1 VRQISDLLCKG
12 CGLRVGACLAG
23 AISAGQFTDKQILA
37 EIEGLL
43 ADAKPPPLA
52 V

>member
-1 VRQISDLLCKG
+1 MCQISDAECKG
-12 CGLRVGACLAG
+12 CGVCVAGCPAG